1 MAKVDGPTTGDELP
15 DSDGPATTGA
25 AAELEGAGGVGGGG
39 DPTSDGEGRGCSLF
53 SSVQLETDTLWQS
66 AASISPCVFVS
77 LYPSLPLM
85 EYEILIL
92 CIPSFISFSQ
102 PPPPPP
108 HQKKINRISISKP
121 SSLSATRVRGAN

>member
-66 AASISPCVFVS
+66 AASTQVS
-77 LYPSLPLM
+77 KIAIWVVKWAGPFKPKTFLRSL
-85 EYEILIL
+85 
-92 CIPSFISFSQ
+92 
-102 PPPPPP
+102 
-108 HQKKINRISISKP
+108 KN
-121 SSLSATRVRGAN
+121 V